1 MLIVLFIAIF
11 FSACVSF
18 ENSPVSPS
26 EDTFDQ
32 QLRGAW
38 LGRNEK
44 EESDVILH
52 VGTYKKNDSNVHVI
66 LHSKNGEIKHFNFNG
81 FMGEIGTSKYL
92 IGKMLPPYQGEE
104 VEYHGYK
111 IARYQFIDS
120 DHFTAYSIDS
130 CDVEKLIINS
140 ILSGKY
146 RKSRKICYGNYITSL
161 PEDLWKFMAKNGTEM
176 FKNKMSFERIN
187 ISGDYA
193 QKKSAQNNR
202 LQGTP

>member
-1 MLIVLFIAIF
+1 MLIILSITIF
-11 FSACVSF
+11 LSACVSF

-44 EESDVILH
+44 EEFDVILH
-52 VGTYKKNDSNVHVI
+52 VGTYEKNDSNVHVI
-66 LHSKNGEIKHFNFNG
+66 IHSKSGEIKHFNFNG

-92 IGKMLPPYQGEE
+92 IGKMLPPTQGEE
-104 VEYHGYK
+104 VEYQGYK

-140 ILSGKY
+140 TLSGKY
-146 RKSRKICYGNYITSL
+146 SRSRKICYGNYVTSP
-161 PEDLWKFMAKNGTEM
+161 PENLRKFLVKDGKEM
-176 FKNKMSFERIN
+176 FKNKMNFERIN
-187 ISGDYA
+187 ISGDYT
-193 QKKSAQNNR
+193 QKESAQNKR